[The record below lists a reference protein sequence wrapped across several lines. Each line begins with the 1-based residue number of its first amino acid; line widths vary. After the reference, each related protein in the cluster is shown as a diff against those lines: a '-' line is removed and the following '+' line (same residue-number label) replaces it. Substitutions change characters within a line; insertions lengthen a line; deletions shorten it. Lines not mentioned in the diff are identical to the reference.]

1 MGTPKVVVID
11 DEQDVVT
18 YLMSVLQ
25 DMGFDACA
33 ATTANEGL
41 ELIRKER
48 PDVICLDILM
58 PKETGASLYRKV
70 KEDPELKDIPIV
82 IISGLNIQTEMPRL
96 FGENGGKDIADE
108 LKPDAYIEKPVNVPV
123 FLETIRALTA

>member
-11 DEQDVVT
+11 DERDVVT
-18 YLMSVLQ
+18 YLVSVLQ
-25 DMGFDACA
+25 DMGFDVHA

-41 ELIRKER
+41 ELIRKEH
-48 PDVICLDILM
+48 PNVICLDILM

-70 KEDPELKDIPIV
+70 KEDPTLRNIPIV
-82 IISGLNIQTEMPRL
+82 IISGLNIQTEMSRI

-123 FLETIRALTA
+123 FLDTIRALTA